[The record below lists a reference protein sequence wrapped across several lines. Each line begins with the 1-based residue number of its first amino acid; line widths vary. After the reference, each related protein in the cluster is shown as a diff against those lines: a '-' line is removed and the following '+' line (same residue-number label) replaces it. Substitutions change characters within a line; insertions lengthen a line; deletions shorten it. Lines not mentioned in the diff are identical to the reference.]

1 MKIMISG
8 GGTGGHIFPALAI
21 AQALKDKDPK
31 NEILFVGAK
40 GKMEMERIPKAG
52 FQIEGLWISGFQR
65 SISFNNLLFPFKLI
79 SSLMK
84 AGGIIKRFRPDVV
97 IGVGGYASGPTL
109 EMAVR
114 KNIPTLIQEQ
124 NSFPGVTNRL
134 LGKRVNK
141 ICVAFDGLE
150 RFFPKENLVL
160 TGNPVR
166 KDLIVKSDI
175 RIGQDAF
182 NFYELEPGKKTILI
196 MGGSLGAR
204 SLNVAMRNNLELL
217 KSRNDIQVLWQAGKI
232 YVDEYSKDEVAQLS
246 NVKILGFLERMDYA
260 YQVADVVIGRAGALT
275 ISELCLLGKASVL
288 VPSPNVAE
296 DHQTKNCKALLE
308 KGAAMMVSDGS
319 AAESV
324 VKAIE
329 LLDNQSKR
337 KELEVNIQKL
347 AFPNATE
354 SIVKEIYKLV
364 NKS

>member
-1 MKIMISG
+1 MRILISG

-31 NEILFVGAK
+31 NEVLFVGAK

-52 FQIEGLWISGFQR
+52 FKIEGLWISGFQR
-65 SISFNNLLFPFKLI
+65 SISFKNLLFPFKLMI
-79 SSLMK
+79 SLMK

-124 NSFPGVTNRL
+124 NSFPGITNRL

-141 ICVAFDGLE
+141 VCVAFDGLE
-150 RFFPKENLVL
+150 RFFPKENLVM

-166 KDLIVKSDI
+166 KDLGIKSS
-175 RIGQDAF
+175 GEGKTTAF
-182 NFYELEPGKKTILI
+182 KFYDLDPEKKTILI

-204 SLNVAMRNNLELL
+204 SLNIAMKNNFELL
-217 KSRNDIQVLWQAGKI
+217 KSRTDIQVLWQAGKI
-232 YVDEYSKDEVAQLS
+232 YVDEYSKEEVAQLS
-246 NVKILGFLERMDYA
+246 NVKILGFLERMDFA

-275 ISELCLLGKASVL
+275 ISELCLLGKASIL

-296 DHQTKNCKALLE
+296 DHQTKNCMALVNKDAAILVPDSESAVSLE
-308 KGAAMMVSDGS
+308 
-319 AAESV
+319 
-324 VKAIE
+324 KAIE
-329 LLDNQSKR
+329 ILDSESKR
-337 KELEVNIQKL
+337 KQLEVNILEL

-354 SIVKEIYKLV
+354 SIVNEIYKLV
-364 NKS
+364 N